1 MGSED
6 RPLKI
11 LHVFRAPIGGL
22 FRHVLDLVKGQS
34 ARGHSVGIIADSL
47 TGGDWAEKEFS
58 SIQSSLALGLTRFP
72 MARQVGLGDITATL
86 QVRRLIKELAPDI
99 VHGHGAKGAAY
110 ARLGAPRHGPVRVY
124 TPHGGSLH
132 YSDSALT
139 GRVYIVMEKLL
150 RPFTDLF
157 LFESAYI
164 ARLYGERVGATEGI
178 GIARIVHNGVSEQ
191 EWANVETARDA
202 TDLVYIGEMR
212 ELKGVHLLIDAI
224 ATLRQSGLPLTATL
238 VGDGPDRD
246 ALKAQ
251 STRLG
256 LDGAV
261 QFLMPTPARQAFTL
275 GKILVVPSLGESL
288 PYIVLE
294 AAAAARPMVATNVG
308 GIPEIFG
315 PQAYLL
321 IAPNDIRALMG
332 AITNAVNDL
341 ETMQAVARTLQLRIK
356 SDFSLEGM
364 VEGGLAAYR
373 AAIEAKR

>member
-1 MGSED
+1 MASAD

-47 TGGDWAEKEFS
+47 TGGDFADKEFS
-58 SIQSSLALGLTRFP
+58 GIRASLALGLNRIP

-86 QVRRLIKELAPDI
+86 QVRRLIGQLAPNV

-110 ARLGAPRHGPVRVY
+110 ARLAAPRHGPVRVY

-132 YSDSALT
+132 FPDSALS
-139 GRVYIVMEKLL
+139 GRIYIAMEKVL
-150 RPFTDLF
+150 RPLTDLF

-191 EWANVETARDA
+191 EGSNVETAPDA

-212 ELKGVHLLIDAI
+212 ELKGVHLLLDAI

-251 STRLG
+251 SARLG

-261 QFLMPTPARQAFTL
+261 RFLMPMPARKAFAL
-275 GKILVVPSLGESL
+275 GRILVVPSLGESL

-294 AAAAARPMVATNVG
+294 AAAAARPLVATNVG

-332 AITNAVNDL
+332 AIANAINDP
-341 ETMQAVARTLQLRIK
+341 ETMQAAARTLQSRIK
-356 SDFSLEGM
+356 SDFSIRRM
-364 VEGGLAAYR
+364 VDSGLAAYR
-373 AAIEAKR
+373 EAIRAKH